1 MQRKKELI
9 KNEKNNENYCF
20 VKKSEKIH
28 GKQRFKIQILGVF
41 NLTYS
46 TLPEA

>member
-20 VKKSEKIH
+20 VKKSEKNT
-28 GKQRFKIQILGVF
+28 R
-41 NLTYS
+41 
-46 TLPEA
+46 EAEV